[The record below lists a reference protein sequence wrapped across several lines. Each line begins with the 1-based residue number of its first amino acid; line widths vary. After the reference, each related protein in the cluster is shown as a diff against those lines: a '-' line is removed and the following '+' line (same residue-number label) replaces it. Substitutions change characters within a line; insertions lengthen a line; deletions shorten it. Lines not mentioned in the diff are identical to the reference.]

1 MSAPAYPTDGC
12 IGDLVQ
18 QAIRECVWFP
28 RDPATPDGVQIRL
41 HRGASADGHR
51 LAVVLRERRG
61 EVNRFFKG
69 RRPAWP
75 DLPDDG
81 YEPRLDP
88 DEPDATIFLIQLEA
102 ILAEDAIATVIE
114 EAVSRAEERIA
125 GVVARAIAARRAA
138 PTLSPVRPMAI
149 TAHRPAGR
157 HSFRGGGRRD

>member
-18 QAIRECVWFP
+18 QAIREGVWFP

-41 HRGASADGHR
+41 HRSASADGHR
-51 LAVVLRERRG
+51 LAAALRERRD

-88 DEPDATIFLIQLEA
+88 GEPDAAILLVQLEA
-102 ILAEDAIATVIE
+102 ILAEDAIATAIE

-138 PTLSPVRPMAI
+138 PRSSPVL
-149 TAHRPAGR
+149 TASRPAAR
-157 HSFRGGGRRD
+157 HSFRGGGRHD